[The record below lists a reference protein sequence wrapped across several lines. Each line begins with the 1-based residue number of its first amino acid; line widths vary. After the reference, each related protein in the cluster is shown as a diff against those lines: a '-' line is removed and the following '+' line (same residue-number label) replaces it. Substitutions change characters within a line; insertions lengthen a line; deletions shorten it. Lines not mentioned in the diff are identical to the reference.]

1 MPVRIETPVS
11 ADIIKDLKVGD
22 QLEITGTIYT
32 GRDAALP
39 RLVKAIKEN
48 RLSSVHVN
56 LQGGIIFHTAV
67 SSAGIGPTTSNKV
80 EIEESIAPL
89 SEAGIKIHIGKGS
102 ISSTTIKSLQEFHSI
117 FAVTPPVS
125 ALFSRSVVSI
135 KVVAFP
141 EEGMEAIH
149 ELTVRKFPAIVAVS
163 QGESIYD
170 QGTTGGP

>member
-1 MPVRIETPVS
+1 LPVRIDTPVS

-48 RLSSVHVN
+48 RLSSVHVD

-89 SEAGIKIHIGKGS
+89 SEAGIKIHIGKGF
-102 ISSTTIKSLQEFHSI
+102 ISSDTIKSLQEFHSI

-125 ALFSRSVVSI
+125 ALFTRTVVSK
-135 KVVAFP
+135 KVVAFH

-163 QGESIYD
+163 RGESIYD
-170 QGTTGGP
+170 RGLTGGP